1 MRGKVFRAK
10 YYKCI
15 NKQGSPPSLAGYQ
28 PITLGGGGGYEK
40 VKRKRGKMKSKKEK
54 EERKRVMESIR

>member
-1 MRGKVFRAK
+1 MRVKVLRAK

-28 PITLGGGGGYEK
+28 PITLGGGGYEK